1 MGIWTRY
8 EYVCV
13 NCDTLIEITTL
24 HKELEDP
31 YCVCAESNIFRVGN
45 APAFAPVVTE
55 LTSNKV
61 VKINTNPYN

>member
-1 MGIWTRY
+1 MWNRY

-24 HKELEDP
+24 HQEVEDP
-31 YCVCAESNIFRVGN
+31 YCVCAESNIFRVGQ

-55 LTSNKV
+55 VTSNKV